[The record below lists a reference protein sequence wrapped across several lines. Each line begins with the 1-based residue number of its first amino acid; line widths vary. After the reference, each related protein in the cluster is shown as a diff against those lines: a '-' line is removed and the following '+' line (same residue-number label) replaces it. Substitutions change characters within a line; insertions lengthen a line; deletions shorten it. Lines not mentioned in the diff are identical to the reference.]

1 MRTSPFKNLLYK
13 RKNKRGFALWA
24 ILFWIALWQ
33 AASMLIGKEMLLAS
47 PVSVVLKLWQLILTS
62 DFWSSVFFTLLRIL
76 SGFFIAL
83 GLAVGFAA
91 LGARYRWVRELL
103 APLMAVLK
111 STPVASITIL
121 ILIWVSSRNLSLFM
135 GIIMVLPVM
144 YLNIL
149 TGIENTDKKLLEMA
163 DVFEIP
169 PLRRLRYLYI
179 PQVLPYFSSACKIS
193 LGLCWKAGVAAE
205 VIGTPTGSIGE
216 KLYQAKIYLE
226 TPELFAWT
234 LTIIAVSAL
243 LERAMMFLI
252 RGITRRLEEE

>member
-1 MRTSPFKNLLYK
+1 MRTLPPERPPGN
-13 RKNKRGFALWA
+13 RKNRRSFALWA

-47 PVSVVLKLWQLILTS
+47 PVSVVLKLWQLMFTGG
-62 DFWSSVFFTLLRIL
+62 FCSSIFFTFLRIM

-83 GLAVGFAA
+83 ALAVGFAA
-91 LGARYRWVRELL
+91 LAARFRLVRELL

-121 ILIWVSSRNLSLFM
+121 ILIWISSRNLSLFM

-149 TGIENTDKKLLEMA
+149 TGIENTDRKLLEMA

-243 LERAMMFLI
+243 FERGMMFVI
-252 RGITRRLEEE
+252 RRVTRRLEE

>member
-1 MRTSPFKNLLYK
+1 
-13 RKNKRGFALWA
+13 
-24 ILFWIALWQ
+24 
-33 AASMLIGKEMLLAS
+33 MLIGKEMLLAS
-47 PVSVVLKLWQLILTS
+47 PVSVVLKLWQLLFTGG
-62 DFWSSVFFTLLRIL
+62 FWSSIFFTFLRIM

-83 GLAVGFAA
+83 GLAMCFAA
-91 LGARYRWVRELL
+91 LAARYRPARELL

-135 GIIMVLPVM
+135 GIIMVMPVM

-149 TGIENTDKKLLEMA
+149 TGIENTDKKLLQMA

-234 LTIIAVSAL
+234 LTIIAVSTLFERVMMLAL
-243 LERAMMFLI
+243 
-252 RGITRRLEEE
+252 RGVTRRLEEE